1 VTGTH
6 VVKTT
11 IQRQFYRNGQ
21 IREEIPLRNGQRH
34 GIART
39 WHKNGQLMSEEPYQ
53 NGLLHGVCR
62 QWSETG
68 RLLGKYRMTHGTGAQ
83 RLWHDNGK
91 RHLELFSVNG
101 DMSGCYRLWLHD
113 GTLLSKEIYLRGRIV
128 TAKKYRVARAKD
140 ASLPKLIG
148 GPVKSWP
155 KTCAEEK
162 HMQEVFFRYLL
173 RRPNRFEARKW
184 LEAGGQRKRLL
195 GRFKREKD
203 ALKLVEQLYKA
214 GASEVIA
221 PDVYSNKAGDQFAD
235 CLLVRLPSI
244 AARRKA
250 IRKVA
255 ISLSKR
261 KLGDFQP
268 ETDIGETHLYLLL
281 A

>member
-221 PDVYSNKAGDQFAD
+221 PDVYSNKAGDQFA
-235 CLLVRLPSI
+235 
-244 AARRKA
+244 
-250 IRKVA
+250 
-255 ISLSKR
+255 
-261 KLGDFQP
+261 